1 MSTVS
6 TGTGSNRRPP
16 ARRGEGERLR
26 GEIVD
31 AALRLLA
38 ETGNTAT
45 LSLRAVAREVGV
57 AATSIYLHF
66 PDRDA
71 LILEVKSRLGDRLA
85 RAEIAA
91 ADSAGSHPFDRL
103 VAMAHAYVRFGM
115 DEPGLYHVIFSSPT
129 LSPKYLQ
136 MSGGLIGAEAFD
148 RVQREVAVL
157 VGDADSH
164 LVTTHF
170 WTALHGLVVLRTTR
184 PHFPW
189 PDLDVE
195 VEDLTR
201 RLVGHRREPGRT
213 G

>member
-1 MSTVS
+1 MTVRRTISTVS
-6 TGTGSNRRPP
+6 TGDGSSRRSP

-66 PDRDA
+66 PDIDA
-71 LILEVKSRLGDRLA
+71 LLLEVKTQLSERLA
-85 RAEIAA
+85 RTECMA
-91 ADSAGSHPFDRL
+91 ADAAGPDPFDRL
-103 VAMAHAYVRFGM
+103 LAMAHGYVRFGIE
-115 DEPGLYHVIFSSPT
+115 EPGLYHVIFSSPT

-136 MSGGLIGAEAFD
+136 MGSYIGREAFE
-148 RVQREVAVL
+148 RVRQEVAAL
-157 VGDADSH
+157 VGEQTSH

-184 PHFPW
+184 TRFPW
-189 PDLDVE
+189 PELDTE

-201 RLVGHRREPGRT
+201 RLVGRT
-213 G
+213 

>member
-6 TGTGSNRRPP
+6 TETGSNRRPP

-71 LILEVKSRLGDRLA
+71 LLLEVKKQLSDRLA
-85 RAEIAA
+85 RAELDAA
-91 ADSAGSHPFDRL
+91 ESAGSHPFDRL
-103 VAMAHAYVRFGM
+103 LAMARDYVRFGM
-115 DEPGLYHVIFSSPT
+115 EEPGLYHVIFSSPT

-136 MSGGLIGAEAFD
+136 MAGGYIGAEAFE
-148 RVQREVAVL
+148 RVQREVAAL
-157 VGDADSH
+157 IGDADSH
-164 LVTTHF
+164 VVTTHF

-184 PHFPW
+184 ANFPW

-201 RLVGHRREPGRT
+201 RLVGRPLGS